1 MERCAGMKAED
12 QPLRNR
18 FSVRHFVYREG
29 FNPVFVSQVVRPTEW
44 LVRQGLPCSVGVF
57 ATFGEIFRPS
67 ARRRWDAILQQRS
80 DCGLRLHRF
89 PCLRGRGALS
99 AAASLLQII
108 LMKELRSRKR
118 LILHCRNEVMTV
130 IALQLKRRFRDVLV
144 ICDYRGIGHAE
155 YGYTAQTDTEEV
167 REEIAR
173 LFELEC
179 TAAREA
185 DIVICVSN
193 AMKEYVQHNY
203 GVPGSRQIVIP
214 CCPDVE
220 AFGRVKEARAS
231 MRAQLGVENRFVVT
245 YCGGLSPWQLPT
257 LCLDVFRE
265 IKKYVPEAHF
275 LALTTEDRAM
285 RNLAAS
291 LGLSTK
297 RTTVL
302 RVRHSEVP
310 RYLAAA
316 DVGLLLREA
325 SLVNRVSSPVKF
337 GEYLAAGVPV
347 IISDGVGDYSALA
360 ISERVGMVLDAGRQ
374 QSLGEI
380 SVQLSG
386 FVRECQKQGDDLRNR
401 CRAVAQRR
409 LSWDVHLPKLIG
421 LYETLTSGSNS
432 RL

>member
-1 MERCAGMKAED
+1 MERCAGMKAGD

-29 FNPVFVSQVVRPTEW
+29 FNPVFVSQVIRPTEW
-44 LVRQGLPCSVGVF
+44 LVRHGLPCSVGVF
-57 ATFGEIFRPS
+57 ATLGEIFRPS

-80 DCGLRLHRF
+80 DGGLRLHRF

-130 IALQLKRRFRDVLV
+130 IALELRRRFRDVLV

-155 YGYTAQTDTEEV
+155 YGYTAQMDTEEV
-167 REEIAR
+167 RKKIAC

-179 TAAREA
+179 AAAREA

-193 AMKEYVQHNY
+193 AMKEYVQHDY

-220 AFGRVKEARAS
+220 AFGRAKEARAS

-275 LALTTEDRAM
+275 LALTTEDRAL

-291 LGLSTK
+291 QGLSTK

-374 QSLGEI
+374 QRLGEI

-386 FVRECQKQGDDLRNR
+386 FVRECQKQGDDLRDR
-401 CRAVAQRR
+401 CRAVAQRH
-409 LSWDVHLPKLIG
+409 LSWDVHLPKLIE
-421 LYETLTSGSNS
+421 LYETLASGSNS

>member
-1 MERCAGMKAED
+1 
-12 QPLRNR
+12 
-18 FSVRHFVYREG
+18 
-29 FNPVFVSQVVRPTEW
+29 
-44 LVRQGLPCSVGVF
+44 
-57 ATFGEIFRPS
+57 
-67 ARRRWDAILQQRS
+67 
-80 DCGLRLHRF
+80 
-89 PCLRGRGALS
+89 
-99 AAASLLQII
+99 
-108 LMKELRSRKR
+108 MKELRSRKR